1 MYVPRTHQ
9 WTKSIFKQIM
19 WNKWLF
25 LLSFNKQF
33 LDDIENDT
41 CQSCLERDTYGLLV
55 GTFFYN
61 IRVCFFLKCLS
72 NYSMSQIYMNLFI
85 FWFFIV

>member
-9 WTKSIFKQIM
+9 WIKFIFKQIM

-25 LLSFNKQF
+25 LLSLNKQF

-41 CQSCLERDTYGLLV
+41 CQSCLEKDTYGLLV
-55 GTFFYN
+55 GTYFYN
-61 IRVCFFLKCLS
+61 IWVRFFLKWFF